1 MYSLP
6 FEYSSKQVEV
16 SLKCQVSYLPI
27 EARIDRIGFEFL
39 LVKTLPQHLVI
50 INPSQQKVNH
60 MRDFIRSNNLK
71 TKIDTVVNQ
80 SILIEAD
87 TSMKQVFLDSNLQK
101 HLAMHR
107 VLNFEVCRV
116 RAKLTLQEDQVF
128 DELQLVDQNHSRS
141 HHSNGNYLFILPKQ
155 YRLQELQHYLQV

>member
-1 MYSLP
+1 
-6 FEYSSKQVEV
+6 
-16 SLKCQVSYLPI
+16 
-27 EARIDRIGFEFL
+27 
-39 LVKTLPQHLVI
+39 
-50 INPSQQKVNH
+50 

-116 RAKLTLQEDQVF
+116 RAKLTL
-128 DELQLVDQNHSRS
+128 
-141 HHSNGNYLFILPKQ
+141 
-155 YRLQELQHYLQV
+155 